1 MHLKPRRPITAAG
14 LAVAIIG
21 TYVTWRGEAAQ
32 AAPAAS
38 PHTVLILGK
47 TVVGGTASLEATQ
60 ATALGFDVEV
70 ASDADWAAKST
81 ADFATYKAIILGDPQ
96 CGDIGAVAAA
106 EANQTVWGPAVTSN
120 VLVTGSDPAW
130 HAAHGSNKAGA
141 TKFTTDNIAFAA
153 AGATTG
159 AYISLSCYYA
169 GAASGTPVPLLDP
182 FGTFTV
188 IGQFAASDGC
198 PNTSHIVASLPP
210 ELADLTD
217 ANLSNWGCSTHEG
230 LVTWPSSFSVLAIQ
244 EDMSS
249 SFVAPDGTRG
259 APYILMRSG
268 TPSIGPGSVCIVQL
282 AASGEVFGMLVNHPT
297 DFTLAVAIPSAQHTN
312 VPVPCQDVEEVAL
325 AAANQEAFAVSV
337 SVEVFTH
344 QGASLCTRGPFT
356 LPEHGAQGVVFG
368 SDCVPK

>member
-1 MHLKPRRPITAAG
+1 MHLKPRRTITAAG

-70 ASDADWAAKST
+70 ASDANWAAKTS
-81 ADFATYKAIILGDPQ
+81 ADFATYKAIVLGDPQ
-96 CGDIGAVAAA
+96 CKVGTGSLAAA
-106 EANQTVWGPAVTSN
+106 EANRTVWGPAVTGN

-130 HAAHGSNKAGA
+130 HAAHGNNQAGA
-141 TKFTTDNIAFAA
+141 TKFTKDSIAFAA

-169 GAASGTPVPLLDP
+169 GAALGTPVPVLDP

-188 IGQFAASDGC
+188 VGGGGDH
-198 PNTSHIVASLPP
+198 THIVASLPP

-217 ANLSNWGCSTHEG
+217 ADLSNWHSSTHEG
-230 LVTWPSSFSVLAIQ
+230 LVTWPSSFSVLVIQ
-244 EDMSS
+244 KDISS
-249 SFVAPDGTRG
+249 SFVAPDGTTG
-259 APYILMRSG
+259 APYILVRGG
-268 TPSIGPGSVCIVQL
+268 TPSIGPGTVCIVQL
-282 AASGEVFGMLVNHPT
+282 AASGEVLGMLVNHPT
-297 DFTLAVAIPSAQHTN
+297 NFTLAVAIPSAQRTN

>member
-1 MHLKPRRPITAAG
+1 MHLKPRRTITAAG

-21 TYVTWRGEAAQ
+21 IWVTWRGEPAQ
-32 AAPAAS
+32 AAPAAN
-38 PHTVLILGK
+38 PNTVLILGK

-70 ASDADWAAKST
+70 ASDAHWAAKST
-81 ADFATYKAIILGDPQ
+81 ADFATYKAIVLGDPQ
-96 CGDIGAVAAA
+96 CKVGTGSLAAA
-106 EANQTVWGPAVTSN
+106 EANRTVWGPAVTGN

-130 HAAHGSNKAGA
+130 HAAHGSNRAGA
-141 TKFTTDNIAFAA
+141 TKFTKDSIAFAA

-159 AYISLSCYYA
+159 AYISLSCYYG
-169 GAASGTPVPLLDP
+169 GAASGTPVPVLDP

-188 IGQFAASDGC
+188 VGGGGDQ
-198 PNTSHIVASLPP
+198 THIVASLPP
-210 ELADLTD
+210 ELAGLTD
-217 ANLSNWGCSTHEG
+217 ADLSNWHSSTHEG

-244 EDMSS
+244 KDISS
-249 SFVAPDGTRG
+249 SFVAPDGTAG
-259 APYILMRSG
+259 APYILVRSG
-268 TPSIGPGSVCIVQL
+268 TPSIGPGTVCIVQL
-282 AASGEVFGMLVNHPT
+282 AASGEVLGMLVNHPT
-297 DFTLAVAIPSAQHTN
+297 NFTLAVAIPSAQRTN